1 MDAFASLRGMKK
13 LFAIVAAGLLMM
25 LAACS
30 SDEEPTTQ
38 PQQSSAEET
47 IEEEPQPD
55 ETTEPIKPTPDPK
68 WSVGEFL
75 PVAPEGVS
83 AHLART
89 EEGYRLA
96 YGSYGAG
103 GWVVAECS
111 MDWECEISG
120 KLDRVADLTVVELTS
135 GDLRAYF
142 VEINPNTKQKEIFT
156 AEISEDWL
164 TLSNRQSIGFDDG
177 GAMAWGVPDAVV
189 GPDGLVRVFWV
200 VPGSGMAN
208 ERVISATSTDASGV
222 TFKLDE
228 GDRLTGGYVDFEV
241 VQASS
246 DGWLGIASSSPEG
259 LPSRPQGLF
268 VAVSQNGLDW
278 TIDEESISPSE
289 MSYLDPTAV
298 LNDDGQMELVISRG
312 SNELGQRNYELV
324 RSKMIFGN

>member
-1 MDAFASLRGMKK
+1 MKK
-13 LFAIVAAGLLMM
+13 LFAIVAAGLVLT

-30 SDEEPTTQ
+30 SDSEPMTQ
-38 PQQSSAEET
+38 TQQPSAEET
-47 IEEEPQPD
+47 IEEEPKAE
-55 ETTEPIKPTPDPK
+55 ETTETVEPTPDPK

-89 EEGYRLA
+89 EDGYRLA

-156 AEISEDWL
+156 AEISEEWL

-189 GPDGLVRVFWV
+189 GPDGLVRVYWV

-208 ERVISATSTDASGV
+208 ERVISATSTDASGL
-222 TFKLDE
+222 TFNLDA

-241 VQASS
+241 VKAGS
-246 DGWLGIASSSPEG
+246 DGWLAIASSSPEG

-268 VAVSQNGLDW
+268 IATSQNGLDW
-278 TIDEESISPSE
+278 TIDEESISPSD

-298 LNDDGQMELVISRG
+298 LNDEGQMELVISRG

-324 RSKMIFGN
+324 RSQISFGN